1 MKSSSVREK
10 YKNSI
15 IEKYNV
21 DNISILDTTKQK
33 VKNTNLSKFG
43 VEYISQRE
51 DVKLNLSK
59 RMSEKSK
66 DLNLKRKE
74 NIILYLKNKLNEYN
88 IEFITII
95 DTSLYKLKCQNNHE
109 FEIHKNTLN
118 DRTNNKNTICTVCN
132 PINNESDSQNQL
144 YDFISGIYK
153 GDIIK
158 NDRLLIGMEL
168 DIYLPELKIAFEFNG
183 VYWHSDKYKDKNYHL
198 NKTNLCLNK
207 DIHLIHIWEDDWK
220 YKKSIIES
228 RINNLLGKSNR
239 IWARLCEVKEVSYND
254 TKLFL
259 DQNHIQG
266 SVISKYNIGLYYKN
280 ELVSIMTFG
289 SLRKSLGQ
297 NKKDGQ
303 YELLRFCNKLNFSII
318 GGASKLFKYFKNK
331 YNPLLVISYADRCWS
346 NGNLYK
352 RLGFK
357 MDGVTQPN
365 YYYVINGIRK
375 NRFNYRK
382 DVLVK
387 EGFDSKKT
395 EFEIMSERGIDKIY
409 DSGNIRF
416 IYSL

>member
-1 MKSSSVREK
+1 
-10 YKNSI
+10 
-15 IEKYNV
+15 
-21 DNISILDTTKQK
+21 
-33 VKNTNLSKFG
+33 
-43 VEYISQRE
+43 
-51 DVKLNLSK
+51 
-59 RMSEKSK
+59 
-66 DLNLKRKE
+66 
-74 NIILYLKNKLNEYN
+74 
-88 IEFITII
+88 
-95 DTSLYKLKCQNNHE
+95 
-109 FEIHKNTLN
+109 
-118 DRTNNKNTICTVCN
+118 
-132 PINNESDSQNQL
+132 
-144 YDFISGIYK
+144 
-153 GDIIK
+153 
-158 NDRLLIGMEL
+158 
-168 DIYLPELKIAFEFNG
+168 
-183 VYWHSDKYKDKNYHL
+183 
-198 NKTNLCLNK
+198 
-207 DIHLIHIWEDDWK
+207 
-220 YKKSIIES
+220 
-228 RINNLLGKSNR
+228 
-239 IWARLCEVKEVSYND
+239 
-254 TKLFL
+254 
-259 DQNHIQG
+259 
-266 SVISKYNIGLYYKN
+266 
-280 ELVSIMTFG
+280 MTFG